1 MAQLTAPVRSMGQRI
16 RSHWRGIVVACG
28 LVLVLGS
35 LAVTMLNNQSSL
47 AERRYAAA
55 AAEADRLDPG
65 WRLDDILAGREKL
78 PDRENSAL
86 VVRDIAGELPG
97 GWPGIKLYDRSFS
110 FLGETPEVRLNK
122 GRVEQLRDVFEAAAD
137 VVPQARRL
145 SEIPRGQLDGM
156 RPQVERLE
164 QVAPNTY
171 VDASFPYA
179 KDLARVIFLL
189 WVDARLRIE
198 DGDIDAAILD
208 LRAMVNAGRS
218 VGDYPGLSAQMS
230 RFGGIWKAIP
240 CLETALAQGQAG
252 TTSLE
257 ALQSLLENEA
267 QQPARTIAMRG
278 ERAIIDDLFQQIHAG
293 KLGVS
298 AIPSF
303 SDYPF
308 WLKPFSN
315 RINVRVNQA
324 NILHHHTRVAEAGRL
339 PEAEQVGAMKALNDE
354 WVAEAKQ
361 WGFLERER
369 RLTERLMFG
378 RVGGVPM
385 WLGVKEALIRTAI
398 AALAAERFRVEEGR
412 WPGSLDQLVPR
423 YIAAVPRDPFAKGP
437 LKVRKF
443 ADGLFIYSVGYDGKD
458 DGGAIDPELRMR
470 GGADTGF
477 RLWDVDRRRQAA
489 GTDSDGKASG
499 SDSTP

>member
-1 MAQLTAPVRSMGQRI
+1 M
-16 RSHWRGIVVACG
+16 
-28 LVLVLGS
+28 
-35 LAVTMLNNQSSL
+35 
-47 AERRYAAA
+47 
-55 AAEADRLDPG
+55 
-65 WRLDDILAGREKL
+65 
-78 PDRENSAL
+78 
-86 VVRDIAGELPG
+86 
-97 GWPGIKLYDRSFS
+97 
-110 FLGETPEVRLNK
+110 FLRC
-122 GRVEQLRDVFEAAAD
+122 
-137 VVPQARRL
+137 ARRWF
-145 SEIPRGQLDGM
+145 RGPGDCLNFRAASLTECARKSKGF
-156 RPQVERLE
+156 E

-230 RFGGIWKAIP
+230 RAGGIWKAIP

-308 WLKPFSN
+308 WSKPFSN
-315 RINVRVNQA
+315 RINVRENQA
-324 NILHHHTRVAEAGRL
+324 NILHRHTRLAEAGRL
-339 PEAEQVGAMKALNDE
+339 PEAEQVGAMKAINDE
-354 WVAEAKQ
+354 WVAKAQQ
-361 WGFLERER
+361 WGFLEGDAPAHGEADVREGRRCAAVVGCER
-369 RLTERLMFG
+369 RSDTHRDRG
-378 RVGGVPM
+378 
-385 WLGVKEALIRTAI
+385 I
-398 AALAAERFRVEEGR
+398 
-412 WPGSLDQLVPR
+412 GSR
-423 YIAAVPRDPFAKGP
+423 AVPR
-437 LKVRKF
+437 
-443 ADGLFIYSVGYDGKD
+443 
-458 DGGAIDPELRMR
+458 
-470 GGADTGF
+470 
-477 RLWDVDRRRQAA
+477 RRRSVA
-489 GTDSDGKASG
+489 GFAR
-499 SDSTP
+499 STRPPGTSPQCPTIRSQKDH